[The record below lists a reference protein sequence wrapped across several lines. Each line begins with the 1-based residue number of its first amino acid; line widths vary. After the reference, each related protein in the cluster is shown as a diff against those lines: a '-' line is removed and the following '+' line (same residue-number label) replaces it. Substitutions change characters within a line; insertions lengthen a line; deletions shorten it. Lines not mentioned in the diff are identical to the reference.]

1 MDKIRLVIVDDHP
14 IFREGVA
21 SILGS
26 EPDIEIVGQGVTAD
40 DALRLTR
47 DCLPDIIL
55 LDINMPGGGLTAAE
69 AISTS
74 YPVVK
79 IIVLTGSDDKDV
91 VVSALKA
98 GAHAYVLK
106 GVAARELNSIL
117 HTVYAGEGYVS
128 PSLAAHLLSEISSPH
143 KPVHVAVKDGFDDL
157 TERERQILELIAVGT
172 SNKEIGQKLFLTEKT
187 IKHYVTNILQKLHV
201 RNRVQAALLA
211 QEKTRPR
218 SGGATSSGR

>member
-26 EPDIEIVGQGVTAD
+26 DPDIEIIGQGVTAD
-40 DALRLTR
+40 DAIRLTR
-47 DCLPDIIL
+47 DNLPDIIL
-55 LDINMPGGGLTAAE
+55 LDINMPGGGLNAAE
-69 AISTS
+69 AISAS

-79 IIVLTGSDDKDV
+79 IVVLTGSDDKDV
-91 VVSALKA
+91 VIAALKA
-98 GAHAYVLK
+98 GAQAYVLK

-117 HTVYAGEGYVS
+117 HRVYAGEGYVS
-128 PSLAAHLLSEISSPH
+128 PSLAAHLLSEITSPRAT
-143 KPVHVAVKDGFDDL
+143 PRADKDGFDDL

-218 SGGATSSGR
+218 PAGPTAGR

>member
-1 MDKIRLVIVDDHP
+1 MDKIRLVIIDDHP

-21 SILGS
+21 SILGA
-26 EPDIEIVGQGVTAD
+26 EPDIEILGQGVSAE
-40 DALRLTR
+40 DAISLTR
-47 DCLPDIIL
+47 DLLPDVIL
-55 LDINMPGGGLTAAE
+55 LDVNMPGGGLKAAA

-74 YPVVK
+74 FPVVK
-79 IIVLTGSDDKDV
+79 IIILTGSADEGIV
-91 VVSALKA
+91 VAALKA

-106 GVAARELNSIL
+106 GVAARELNGIL
-117 HTVYAGEGYVS
+117 RTVYAGEGYVS
-128 PSLAAHLLSEISSPH
+128 PSLAANLLSEMTSPRRQQFSS
-143 KPVHVAVKDGFDDL
+143 KNDFEEL
-157 TERERQILELIAVGT
+157 TEREQQILELIALGT

-218 SGGATSSGR
+218 PAIPPREQ

>member
-1 MDKIRLVIVDDHP
+1 MDKIRLVIIDDHP

-26 EPDIEIVGQGVTAD
+26 EPDVEIVGQGITAD
-40 DALRLTR
+40 EAIQMTR
-47 DCLPDIIL
+47 DLLPDVIL
-55 LDINMPGGGLTAAE
+55 LDINMPGGGLKAAE
-69 AISTS
+69 TISAS
-74 YPVVK
+74 FPVVK
-79 IIVLTGSDDKDV
+79 IIVLTGSDDKDIV
-91 VVSALKA
+91 VAALKA

-128 PSLAAHLLSEISSPH
+128 PSLAAHLLSEITSTHH
-143 KPVHVAVKDGFDDL
+143 KPRSEKDGFDEL

-218 SGGATSSGR
+218 PATTDL

>member
-1 MDKIRLVIVDDHP
+1 MDKIRLVIIDDHP

-26 EPDIEIVGQGVTAD
+26 EPDVEIVGQGVTAD
-40 DALRLTR
+40 EAVQLTR
-47 DCLPDIIL
+47 DLLPDVIL
-55 LDINMPGGGLTAAE
+55 LDINMPGGGLKAAE
-69 AISTS
+69 TISVS
-74 YPVVK
+74 FPVVK
-79 IIVLTGSDDKDV
+79 IIILTGSDDKDIV
-91 VVSALKA
+91 VAALKA

-128 PSLAAHLLSEISSPH
+128 PSLAAHLLSEITSTH
-143 KPVHVAVKDGFDDL
+143 RKPRSEKDGFEEL

-218 SGGATSSGR
+218 PALDS

>member
-1 MDKIRLVIVDDHP
+1 MDKTDKIRLIIVDDHP

-26 EPDIEIVGQGVTAD
+26 EPDVEIIAQGVTANE
-40 DALRLTR
+40 AIQLTR
-47 DCLPDIIL
+47 DHLPDVVI
-55 LDINMPGGGLTAAE
+55 LDIGIPGGGLKAAE
-69 AISTS
+69 TIAASF
-74 YPVVK
+74 PVVK
-79 IIVLTGSDDKDV
+79 IIVLTGSDNEEHV
-91 VVSALKA
+91 VAALKA

-106 GVAARELNSIL
+106 GVAARELNGIL

-128 PSLAAHLLSEISSPH
+128 PTLAAGLLSEMTSAHRQQPSLR
-143 KPVHVAVKDGFDDL
+143 DDFEEL

-218 SGGATSSGR
+218 SNYPPDQ

>member
-40 DALRLTR
+40 EAIRLTR
-47 DCLPDIIL
+47 ELLPDIIL
-55 LDINMPGGGLTAAE
+55 LDVNMPGGGLKAAVTI
-69 AISTS
+69 ANAF
-74 YPVVK
+74 PVVK
-79 IIVLTGSDDKDV
+79 IIMLTGSSEEDDV
-91 VVSALKA
+91 INALKA
-98 GAHAYVLK
+98 GAQAYVLK
-106 GVAARELNSIL
+106 GVAARELNGIVHS
-117 HTVYAGEGYVS
+117 VYMGEGYVS
-128 PSLAAHLLSEISSPH
+128 PSLAANLLSEITSSHRQPQST
-143 KPVHVAVKDGFDDL
+143 KDDFDEL
-157 TERERQILELIAVGT
+157 TEREQQILELIAIGT

-218 SGGATSSGR
+218 PANL

>member
-1 MDKIRLVIVDDHP
+1 MDKIRLVITDDHP

-21 SILGS
+21 AILGS
-26 EPDIEIVGQGVTAD
+26 EPDIEIVGQGVTAE
-40 DALRLTR
+40 DAIRLTR
-47 DCLPDIIL
+47 DLLPDVIL
-55 LDINMPGGGLTAAE
+55 LDISMPGGGLKAAE
-69 AISTS
+69 TISTS
-74 YPVVK
+74 FPVVK
-79 IIVLTGSDDKDV
+79 IIILTGSVEEDV
-91 VVSALKA
+91 VVAALKA

-106 GVAARELNSIL
+106 GVAARELNGIL

-128 PSLAAHLLSEISSPH
+128 PSLAANLLSEMTSPH
-143 KPVHVAVKDGFDDL
+143 RQPRPTKDDFEEL

-211 QEKTRPR
+211 QDKTRPR
-218 SGGATSSGR
+218 PSDPSSYR

>member
-1 MDKIRLVIVDDHP
+1 MDKIRLVVVDDHP

-26 EPDIEIVGQGVTAD
+26 EPDVEIAGQGITAD
-40 DALRLTR
+40 DAIQLTR
-47 DCLPDIIL
+47 DLLPDVIL
-55 LDINMPGGGLTAAE
+55 LDINMPGGGLKAAE
-69 AISTS
+69 AISMLF
-74 YPVVK
+74 PVVK
-79 IIVLTGSDDKDV
+79 IIILTGSADEDIV
-91 VVSALKA
+91 VAALKA
-98 GAHAYVLK
+98 GAQAYVLK
-106 GVAARELNSIL
+106 GVAARELNGIL

-128 PSLAAHLLSEISSPH
+128 PSLAASLLSEMTSLRRQQRS
-143 KPVHVAVKDGFDDL
+143 AKDNFDDL
-157 TERERQILELIAVGT
+157 TEREQQILELIAVGT

-218 SGGATSSGR
+218 PASPAKD

>member
-1 MDKIRLVIVDDHP
+1 MDKIRLVIIDDHP

-26 EPDIEIVGQGVTAD
+26 EPDVEIVGQGVTAEE
-40 DALRLTR
+40 AIRLTR
-47 DCLPDIIL
+47 DLLPDVIL
-55 LDINMPGGGLTAAE
+55 LDVNMPGGGLQAAE
-69 AISTS
+69 TISTS
-74 YPVVK
+74 FPVVK
-79 IIVLTGSDDKDV
+79 IIILTGSADEEIV
-91 VVSALKA
+91 VAALKA

-106 GVAARELNSIL
+106 GVAARELNGIL
-117 HTVYAGEGYVS
+117 HTVYSGEGYVS
-128 PSLAAHLLSEISSPH
+128 PSLAAHLLSEITSSH
-143 KPVHVAVKDGFDDL
+143 RQQLSVKDDFDEL

-218 SGGATSSGR
+218 PANLSMDR

>member
-1 MDKIRLVIVDDHP
+1 MDKIRLVVIDDHP
-14 IFREGVA
+14 IFREGVV
-21 SILGS
+21 SILSS
-26 EPDIEIVGQGVTAD
+26 EPDLEVVAQGVTAD
-40 DALRLTR
+40 DAIQLTR
-47 DCLPDIIL
+47 DLLPDVIL
-55 LDINMPGGGLTAAE
+55 LDINMPGGGLKAAE
-69 AISTS
+69 KISAS

-79 IIVLTGSDDKDV
+79 IIVLTGTDDRDIV
-91 VVSALKA
+91 IAALKA

-106 GVAARELNSIL
+106 GVAARELNNIL

-128 PSLAAHLLSEISSPH
+128 PSLAAHLLSNITSNHQQHSS
-143 KPVHVAVKDGFDDL
+143 VKDGFDDL

-211 QEKTRPR
+211 QEKTKPR
-218 SGGATSSGR
+218 NNPSTNQ